1 MRKFTKGLLLTFIA
15 SAMSLGAYA
24 QDVPSEAAFDGYY
37 RIINAGYNQSK
48 KFGTGYMY
56 ISDPLVAQP
65 QKTAD
70 ESITLPGTIMY
81 LKADPITEVP
91 EELGKYE
98 DVTENDLEVSFLRS
112 QGVDANAAIYKP
124 LVDELKNG
132 FIDGLTFLNM
142 PKQENWGFK
151 NDEIISIVEEMFSLM
166 KMYMEPA
173 GKVGDKDAWYLK
185 STTPNTKPLVD
196 ALKEKGI
203 TPDFAGATDI
213 EWAWNKLV
221 WGALSYYQSIDAE
234 QLYEQWYHYVFY
246 EDRIHIDHTYYLIG
260 GRVITDLATYQRHDA
275 GNKKGEYISF
285 ANNNKHYMIEG
296 FVPEIQVANEAGD
309 FAKWILEP
317 VVPGTETEGTDYF
330 AVKGGVEGLDGHFYT
345 SIYTDFPMEIVDN
358 GPTVEEGGNTVRVWG
373 IPSPP
378 QLGEFETS
386 NGVVGYVTTIEYKLG
401 DIIPARTPVVVECL
415 KSARENNLLNPV
427 LTPMSEDPHGESF
440 LKGIFFEEFF
450 NETDNPDTDEF
461 TYYYMPLEKGITVAR
476 KLIRVLNKGNNIQ
489 NPVGFFKFG
498 GASIAPN
505 KAFMILDS
513 GMANAN
519 IFMVDNETYNALG
532 ISEVATANTEN
543 GTIYD
548 IQGRVV
554 TNPTKGLYIV
564 NGKKMVIK

>member
-1 MRKFTKGLLLTFIA
+1 MRKFTKGLLLTFVA
-15 SAMSLGAYA
+15 SAMSLGANA
-24 QDVPSEAAFDGYY
+24 QDAFDGYF
-37 RIINAGYNQSK
+37 RIINVGYNTVE
-48 KFGTGYMY
+48 KFKTGYMY

-70 ESITLPGTIMY
+70 ESITLPGTVMY
-81 LKADPITEVP
+81 LKADKITEVP

-98 DVTENDLEVSFLRS
+98 DVTENDLEVSNLRS

-124 LVDELKNG
+124 MVDLLRGG
-132 FIDGLTFLNM
+132 FINGLKYLNM
-142 PKQENWGFK
+142 PNKENWGFK
-151 NDEIISIVEEMFSLM
+151 DAEIESLVDEMFTLM

-196 ALKEKGI
+196 ALNEKQIEIDFEGK
-203 TPDFAGATDI
+203 TPT
-213 EWAWNKLV
+213 EWAWDKLV
-221 WGALSYYQSIDAE
+221 WGALDYYQSIGAD
-234 QLYEQWYHYVFY
+234 QLYDQWYQYVFY
-246 EDRIHIDHTYYLIG
+246 EDRIHIGHTYYLIG
-260 GRVITDLATYQRHDA
+260 GRVLTDLKTYQRHDA
-275 GNKKGEYISF
+275 GQKKGEYISF
-285 ANNNKHYMIEG
+285 ANNNKYYTIDG
-296 FVPEIQVANEAGD
+296 FMPEIEVANEAGD
-309 FAKWILEP
+309 FAKWIVEP
-317 VVPGTETEGTDYF
+317 VVKGTETTGTDYF

-358 GPTVEEGGNTVRVWG
+358 GETVEYGGNTVRVWG
-373 IPSPP
+373 IPNGPVI
-378 QLGEFETS
+378 GEFDTS
-386 NGVVGYVTTIEYKLG
+386 NGMVGYVTTTEYKLG

-415 KSARENNLLNPV
+415 KTARENNLLNPV

-450 NETDNPDTDEF
+450 NEAGEADDDEF
-461 TYYYMPLEKGITVAR
+461 TYYYMPLEQGTTVAR
-476 KLIRVLNKGNNIQ
+476 KLIRVLNKGNNAL

-513 GMANAN
+513 SMANAN
-519 IFMVDNETYNALG
+519 IFMVDSETYEALG
-532 ISEVATANTEN
+532 ISEVATATNEN
-543 GTIYD
+543 ATIYD

-554 TNPTKGLYIV
+554 SNPTKGLYIV